1 MEKTAV
7 AILGSGNIGT
17 DLMYKLKRSSLLRP
31 VIMAGIVPDSEGL
44 ARARQEGLS
53 TTSEGIDGLLKQK
66 QNFVIVFDATTAA
79 AHKKHA
85 PLLRDEKKIAIDL
98 TPAAV
103 GPYVIPLVNLDEHI
117 GETNLNLVSCG
128 GQATVPLVSALEE
141 VAPVE
146 YAEIVATIAS
156 KSAGPGTRQN
166 IDEFTDT
173 TARGLEKIGHAA
185 RGKAIIVLNP
195 AEPPILMRNTIHA
208 VLADADAAKILHA
221 LESMV
226 ERVKQY
232 VPGYR
237 LRAKP
242 LIQDQPNGGR
252 KKKVTLFV
260 EIEGAGDFL
269 PKYAGN
275 LDIMTSAAVKVGE
288 EIGRHLGMGTWQKES
303 SGGDKVSEKT
313 FVHILDSSLRD
324 GSHAL
329 SHQYTAEQVSRVAG
343 ALDDAGVEMIE
354 VSHGDGLGGSTI
366 TYGFSKQSE
375 LELLEAA
382 AAVIKKGKLAVLLLP
397 GIGTKDDLKMAA
409 DYGAKVA
416 QIATH
421 VTEADIAEQHIGVAK
436 KMGMEVIGMLM
447 LSHMGSPETI
457 AEQGKLMESF
467 GADVVLVTDSAGAL
481 MPETVRQRV
490 AALRAA
496 LKIGVGFHGHN
507 NLSLAVAN
515 SVAAIEEGAR
525 WIDACTC
532 GLGAGSGNTPTEVLA
547 AVLDKMGYETGI
559 NLWKIMDV
567 AENIVRPIMPKP
579 VRIGKVSLTM
589 GYAGVYSSFLLH
601 ADKAAEQFGVDARD
615 ILVELGKRKVVGGQ
629 EDMIV
634 EVAMMLA
641 EKQKQNATA

>member
-1 MEKTAV
+1 M
-7 AILGSGNIGT
+7 
-17 DLMYKLKRSSLLRP
+17 
-31 VIMAGIVPDSEGL
+31 
-44 ARARQEGLS
+44 
-53 TTSEGIDGLLKQK
+53 
-66 QNFVIVFDATTAA
+66 
-79 AHKKHA
+79 
-85 PLLRDEKKIAIDL
+85 
-98 TPAAV
+98 
-103 GPYVIPLVNLDEHI
+103 
-117 GETNLNLVSCG
+117 
-128 GQATVPLVSALEE
+128 
-141 VAPVE
+141 
-146 YAEIVATIAS
+146 
-156 KSAGPGTRQN
+156 
-166 IDEFTDT
+166 
-173 TARGLEKIGHAA
+173 
-185 RGKAIIVLNP
+185 
-195 AEPPILMRNTIHA
+195 
-208 VLADADAAKILHA
+208 
-221 LESMV
+221 
-226 ERVKQY
+226 
-232 VPGYR
+232 
-237 LRAKP
+237 
-242 LIQDQPNGGR
+242 
-252 KKKVTLFV
+252 
-260 EIEGAGDFL
+260 
-269 PKYAGN
+269 
-275 LDIMTSAAVKVGE
+275 
-288 EIGRHLGMGTWQKES
+288 
-303 SGGDKVSEKT
+303 SEKT

-329 SHQYTAEQVSRVAG
+329 SHQYTAAQVSSVARG
-343 ALDDAGVEMIE
+343 LDDAGVEMIE

-375 LELLEAA
+375 ME
-382 AAVIKKGKLAVLLLP
+382 LLP

-436 KMGMEVIGMLM
+436 KMGMQVIGMLM

-457 AEQGKLMESF
+457 AEQGKLMESY

-481 MPETVRQRV
+481 MPDTVKQRV

-567 AENIVRPIMPKP
+567 AENIVRPMMPKP

-641 EKQKQNATA
+641 EKQNSTPR